1 MIIVE
6 QTTDSVAA
14 QVLGPEGRGFFSVEL
29 TGATLMAAAVAT
41 PAALAADP
49 RVELWPQVRSARRF
63 LTTSTAFSPE
73 CGKQDKRASRRSRSR
88 AFGSAFRAGP
98 RFFEVAA
105 PDLQDFQKGSPDF
118 DCQGC
123 RSTSRDFA
131 GSFRANSAFQCGFQR
146 CLDVFRT
153 LGRLEELSGLSEVSG
168 RLVGT

>member
-88 AFGSAFRAGP
+88 ALGA
-98 RFFEVAA
+98 
-105 PDLQDFQKGSPDF
+105 
-118 DCQGC
+118 
-123 RSTSRDFA
+123 RSGGA
-131 GSFRANSAFQCGFQR
+131 Q
-146 CLDVFRT
+146 VFR
-153 LGRLEELSGLSEVSG
+153 GRSSRPSGFSERVS
-168 RLVGT
+168 RL